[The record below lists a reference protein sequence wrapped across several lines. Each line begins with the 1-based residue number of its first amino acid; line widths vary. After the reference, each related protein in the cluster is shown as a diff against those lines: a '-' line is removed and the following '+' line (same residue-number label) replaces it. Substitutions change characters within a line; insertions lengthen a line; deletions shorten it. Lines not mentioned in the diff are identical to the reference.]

1 MKTHRNLDVW
11 NKSIQLVTDIY
22 MVTKAF
28 PREEVYGLTNQIRR
42 SAISIPSNI
51 SEGSARKG
59 SKEYIQFL
67 YIALGSKNELETQVI
82 IAFNLDFIS
91 LEQQED
97 LLFKIENIGKML
109 SGLIKYVKSK
119 EL

>member
-1 MKTHRNLDVW
+1 MKTHKNLDVW

-22 MVTKAF
+22 MITKDF
-28 PREEVYGLTNQIRR
+28 PREELYGLTNQIRR
-42 SAISIPSNI
+42 SAVSIPSNI

-59 SKEYIQFL
+59 PKEYIQFL

-91 LEQQED
+91 LEQQEE
-97 LLFKIENIGKML
+97 LLLKIENIGKML
-109 SGLIKYVKSK
+109 SGLIKYIKSK
-119 EL
+119 EM